1 MTPEQEKLLAKA
13 RENVRAAKLL
23 LSQGFEDIAISR
35 TYYAMFYVA
44 LAFLEGEGMSFK
56 SHKGVLAAFGRDMLK
71 RVKYLLSLVECL
83 EMHKRLRNASDYD
96 LNQTVSAEQAQ
107 EQISRAERFLE
118 LADRVIIQ
126 AAN

>member
-56 SHKGVLAAFGRDMLK
+56 SYKGVLTAFGRDIAQTGKVPVEFGRML
-71 RVKYLLSLVECL
+71 RDAE
-83 EMHKRLRNASDYD
+83 RLRNASDYNLD
-96 LNQTVSAEQAQ
+96 QTVSAEQAQ

-118 LADRVIIQ
+118 LASRLIIQ
-126 AAN
+126 AAD

>member
-23 LSQGFEDIAISR
+23 LSQEFEDIAISR

-56 SHKGVLAAFGRDMLK
+56 SHKGVLTAFGRDIAQTGKVPVEFGRML
-71 RVKYLLSLVECL
+71 RDAE
-83 EMHKRLRNASDYD
+83 RLRNACDYNLD
-96 LNQTVSAEQAQ
+96 QTVSAEQAQ
-107 EQISRAERFLE
+107 EQISRAKRFLE
-118 LADRVIIQ
+118 LADRLIIQ
-126 AAN
+126 VAD